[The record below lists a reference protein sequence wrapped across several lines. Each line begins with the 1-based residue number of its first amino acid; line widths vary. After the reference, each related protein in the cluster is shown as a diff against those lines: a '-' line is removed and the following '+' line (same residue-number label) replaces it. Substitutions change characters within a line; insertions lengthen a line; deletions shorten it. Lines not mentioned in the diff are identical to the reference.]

1 MNVKIGFIISVVY
14 VVFRFFEMKFIEKEN
29 KPLKPFFK
37 DGLIVFLSVLLATAA
52 LSPNSPLK
60 NLFGGKLPTSIDL
73 GESEILGNDDSP
85 PVFTNRPNF

>member
-1 MNVKIGFIISVVY
+1 MNVKIGFIISIVY

-73 GESEILGNDDSP
+73 GDSEILGNDDSP